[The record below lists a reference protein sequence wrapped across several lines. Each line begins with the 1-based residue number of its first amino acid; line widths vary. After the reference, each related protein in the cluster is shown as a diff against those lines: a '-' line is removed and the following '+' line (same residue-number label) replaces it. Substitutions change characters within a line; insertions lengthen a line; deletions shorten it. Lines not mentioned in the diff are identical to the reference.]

1 MIMEGVDTVNVADND
16 ADDSGPS
23 GALVVT
29 AEVPLSSLRKNECR
43 PSMES
48 S

>member
-1 MIMEGVDTVNVADND
+1 MIMEGVDTVNVADSD
-16 ADDSGPS
+16 ADNSGPS
-23 GALVVT
+23 ALVVT
-29 AEVPLSSLRKNECR
+29 AGVPLSSLRKNECR